1 MKRNRKVNSRSERA
15 DDNIF
20 YNKVITWQL
29 SSSSLEICSL
39 LKSYYT
45 FIVVLNSMKTEKI
58 ISYTKESLMF
68 VVCMYGMIISQP
80 FYW

>member
-1 MKRNRKVNSRSERA
+1 MKRNRMFELRIKVDSRSERA

-39 LKSYYT
+39 CKSYCGYCC
-45 FIVVLNSMKTEKI
+45 L
-58 ISYTKESLMF
+58 ESNENRKNNILQQK
-68 VVCMYGMIISQP
+68 VWCLYV
-80 FYW
+80 W